1 MSVNWNSPVLKSL
14 EPVIRNSK
22 LVRINEEK
30 LVEVA
35 NWMAYEEFQKPMV
48 LCFLILEIIPMF

>member
-35 NWMAYEEFQKPMV
+35 NWMAYEE
-48 LCFLILEIIPMF
+48 